1 MKKRRFNLLLNI
13 ATLCLCVAAI
23 AFGVYSAK
31 QASLNVSGTIGF
43 NAHNCLVN
51 ITGKYKAY
59 TSSNLATRTTT
70 TLTETNVGGSASADY
85 KKNLNITDTLYFS
98 DLATDNLGH
107 EIEFEL
113 TIKNNSPFKISV
125 KAPAPTLTTA
135 SDSVTGST
143 SNASFTL
150 EQKDATDSTK
160 TITLKFTLADIE
172 NATEIAN
179 TSTFNINLS
188 FEMWQQFT
196 IDTVNEEVYI
206 NNAWVKTT
214 TPKLVT
220 TMGHSIV
227 GSTATDAGT
236 DGLTETPIRW
246 YAFAVKGD
254 KASENTY
261 SKMPTDIFNTT
272 TTDITAPISTT
283 STYTQNG
290 TKITETW
297 YSLYGV
303 DMSKVTNYKNHTYWF
318 IQEYVVAGGYK
329 INDNDSSTQ
338 IGILFNPGS
347 GDNYNNTYAQIDS
360 TNASNSKK
368 STIYT
373 FLEGNEEKSFATN
386 TGITNEE
393 LYDEIES
400 RSVDESY
407 AVTFT
412 DGDAKDGKLA
422 CQFSS
427 KFWLINHAELGL
439 LCNQSVGL
447 SDYGNKIKTY
457 GINNQDGYTSG
468 STVRGAYWWLRS
480 PSAGIYYDARSV
492 YNNGNFNS
500 NNVYN
505 DYVGVR
511 AAFQITL

>member
-1 MKKRRFNLLLNI
+1 MKKRKFNLLLNI

-85 KKNLNITDTLYFS
+85 KKTLNMTDTLYFS

-135 SDSVTGST
+135 SDTAITSVTGST

-179 TSTFNINLS
+179 TSKFNINLS

-196 IDTVNEEVYI
+196 IDTVNEELYI
-206 NNAWVKTT
+206 NNEWVKTT

-227 GSTATDAGT
+227 GSTATDEGT

-246 YAFAVKGD
+246 YAFAVKGEGD
-254 KASENTY
+254 SYTKPSFVPDSNV
-261 SKMPTDIFNTT
+261 SITT
-272 TTDITAPISTT
+272 
-283 STYTQNG
+283 G
-290 TKITETW
+290 TNEIW
-297 YSLYGV
+297 YSLYNV

-329 INDNDSSTQ
+329 INDNDSSSQ
-338 IGILFNPGS
+338 KGIIFNPDS
-347 GDNYNNTYAQIDS
+347 GDNYNSIYAQIDS

-373 FLEGNEEKSFATN
+373 FLEGNEEKSFATK
-386 TGITNEE
+386 TGITQEE
-393 LYDEIES
+393 LNKIDS

-407 AVTFT
+407 DVTFT

-468 STVRGAYWWLRS
+468 STVYGAFWWLRS
-480 PSAGIYYDARSV
+480 PYADYYYSAHSV
-492 YNNGNFNS
+492 YSDGYFDSGIVDSGN
-500 NNVYN
+500 
-505 DYVGVR
+505 VGVR

>member
-196 IDTVNEEVYI
+196 IDTVNEELYI

-246 YAFAVKGD
+246 YAFAVKGEGD
-254 KASENTY
+254 SYTKPSFVPDSNV
-261 SKMPTDIFNTT
+261 SITT
-272 TTDITAPISTT
+272 
-283 STYTQNG
+283 G
-290 TKITETW
+290 TNEIW
-297 YSLYGV
+297 YSLYNV

-318 IQEYVVAGGYK
+318 IQEYVVAGGYE

-338 IGILFNPGS
+338 KGIIFNPGS
-347 GDNYNNTYAQIDS
+347 GDNYNNTYAQV
-360 TNASNSKK
+360 NNSKK

-373 FLEGNEEKSFATN
+373 FLEENYATN

-393 LYDEIES
+393 LYDEIDS

-407 AVTFT
+407 EVSFT
-412 DGDAKDGKLA
+412 GYNTTTTDSKNYLA

-457 GINNQDGYTSG
+457 GINNQDGYTAG
-468 STVRGAYWWLRS
+468 SRVYGAYWWLRS
-480 PSAGIYYDARSV
+480 PLADGFSSAHFVSFVNY
-492 YNNGNFNS
+492 FNS
-500 NNVYN
+500 NSV
-505 DYVGVR
+505 DYDVVGVR
-511 AAFQITL
+511 AAFQIQI

>member
-1 MKKRRFNLLLNI
+1 MKKRKFNLLLNI

-135 SDSVTGST
+135 SDTAITSVTGST

-179 TSTFNINLS
+179 TSKFNINLS

-206 NNAWVKTT
+206 EVEVHNYEWVKTT
-214 TPKLVT
+214 TQKLVT

-227 GSTATDAGT
+227 GSTATEAGT

-246 YAFAVKGD
+246 YAFAVKGEGD
-254 KASENTY
+254 SYTKPSFVPDSNV
-261 SKMPTDIFNTT
+261 SITT
-272 TTDITAPISTT
+272 
-283 STYTQNG
+283 G
-290 TKITETW
+290 TNEIW
-297 YSLYGV
+297 YSLYNV

-329 INDNDSSTQ
+329 INNNDTSTQ
-338 IGILFNPGS
+338 KGILFNLGS
-347 GDNYNNTYAQIDS
+347 GDNYNNTYAQV
-360 TNASNSKK
+360 NNNKK

-393 LYDEIES
+393 LYDEIDS

-407 AVTFT
+407 DVTFT

-468 STVRGAYWWLRS
+468 STVYGALWWLRS
-480 PSAGIYYDARSV
+480 PYADYSISAHCVDDFGYF
-492 YNNGNFNS
+492 YNNY
-500 NNVYN
+500 VTD

-511 AAFQITL
+511 AAFQIQI